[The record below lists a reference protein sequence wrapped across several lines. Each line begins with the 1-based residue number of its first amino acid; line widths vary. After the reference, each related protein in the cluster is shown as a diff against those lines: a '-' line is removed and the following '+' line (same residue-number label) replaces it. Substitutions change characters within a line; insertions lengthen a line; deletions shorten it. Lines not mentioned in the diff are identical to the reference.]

1 MTATY
6 RIHPSIGIA
15 RVGNSDG
22 EFYIEPARTGGLP
35 AECDSNG
42 NETIRSGAPVPVTKF
57 KDKDGKVRRQGSK
70 FRIFKVEG
78 DKEKEIT
85 LGSPD
90 VEAITWEVHIANKKA
105 AWYGFSELQG
115 NTLYSTPTFDNSYSG
130 QHIDLRN
137 KKQTTGR
144 QKLIIDPGPR
154 SISGKNQKVEIGS
167 GNIPGDYPFG
177 SFPGKTKYGFDITKL
192 GDLLTDD
199 SGRLLVLGGMGNAG
213 GDEPIT
219 SFAGADSWH
228 DDVSDGY
235 VACTVKLKGG
245 EEITLHAWVIVGS
258 PKFAPEID
266 NICTLSDVMLDVA
279 IRYQHSNPDIFDV
292 AKWPATGG
300 WNKDYVINFQRDVA
314 PIFERP
320 KRYQWVS
327 NVQCMMSFASLNIN
341 FKDHSAGNKKY
352 RQKYFS
358 FFRRPDPH
366 SGDHMTLYK
375 DNIPMQP
382 MNSGSN
388 SVSNELIDKFLTLT
402 PTQYF
407 FLEQWAEGKFQIK
420 PLNGY
425 PGISEKDQSSV
436 GNCVGL
442 PMCPGIEVT
451 WNTQNPAIY
460 SAPYQIKTRHEDQYY
475 MKNGLS
481 PDADETDGNGCEPG
495 DLTKRMAIPW
505 QADFFECTVQ
515 FINFTDPKLNADKNG
530 PIPPAYYA
538 YWWPPQSP
546 WDVISG
552 VLTAQEQ
559 DAAGIPAGL
568 QVNFARGVNDFSQM
582 IQAWSYLGFIVN
594 NDLGEDRDLFPYFTE
609 TERNHDKFT
618 ATSIPVSKVS
628 NNASDVLEVP
638 VYFLKDEHMEMIA
651 LSAEVEAFTP
661 LVTRRSNDLPR
672 SGTRIRF

>member
-314 PIFERP
+314 QIFERP

-327 NVQCMMSFASLNIN
+327 NVQCMMS
-341 FKDHSAGNKKY
+341 
-352 RQKYFS
+352 
-358 FFRRPDPH
+358 
-366 SGDHMTLYK
+366 
-375 DNIPMQP
+375 
-382 MNSGSN
+382 
-388 SVSNELIDKFLTLT
+388 
-402 PTQYF
+402 
-407 FLEQWAEGKFQIK
+407 
-420 PLNGY
+420 
-425 PGISEKDQSSV
+425 
-436 GNCVGL
+436 
-442 PMCPGIEVT
+442 
-451 WNTQNPAIY
+451 
-460 SAPYQIKTRHEDQYY
+460 
-475 MKNGLS
+475 
-481 PDADETDGNGCEPG
+481 
-495 DLTKRMAIPW
+495 
-505 QADFFECTVQ
+505 
-515 FINFTDPKLNADKNG
+515 
-530 PIPPAYYA
+530 
-538 YWWPPQSP
+538 
-546 WDVISG
+546 
-552 VLTAQEQ
+552 
-559 DAAGIPAGL
+559 
-568 QVNFARGVNDFSQM
+568 
-582 IQAWSYLGFIVN
+582 
-594 NDLGEDRDLFPYFTE
+594 
-609 TERNHDKFT
+609 
-618 ATSIPVSKVS
+618 
-628 NNASDVLEVP
+628 
-638 VYFLKDEHMEMIA
+638 
-651 LSAEVEAFTP
+651 
-661 LVTRRSNDLPR
+661 
-672 SGTRIRF
+672 